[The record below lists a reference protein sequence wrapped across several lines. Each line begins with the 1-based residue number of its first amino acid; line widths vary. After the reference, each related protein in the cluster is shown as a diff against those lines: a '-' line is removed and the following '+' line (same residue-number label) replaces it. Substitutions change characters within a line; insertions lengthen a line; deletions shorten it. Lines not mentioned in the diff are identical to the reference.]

1 MNIVRENVD
10 NVNAVLKVTV
20 EKADYEK
27 TVADQLKE
35 YRQKASIPGF
45 RPGKVPASL
54 IKRKFG
60 TAVLV
65 EEVNKLLSRNLSTY
79 LIDEKVNILG
89 EPLPNEELQ
98 KEINWNTDENFEFAF
113 DIAVAPE
120 INISIDEKNEFDY
133 YTIAVTDEMVQKQI
147 EIAEMQLGTN
157 VPDDEVKDN
166 SSVRGDFVQLDENGE
181 EVEDGIQPK
190 EVLIAI
196 DMIKDE
202 EIKTEFIGKKKDD
215 VLIFDPVKAFENRHE
230 VGHMLNISHE
240 QAEELNSNFKFTITE
255 ILKFEKAELNEE
267 LFKKLYGEETE
278 IKTIDDFKNQIR
290 EDLAKNL
297 SYSSDHKFALDL
309 RTKMVEEN
317 NLEIPEA
324 FLKRWLIASNKEL
337 TEEQVENEFGLFI
350 DDLKWQLIVGNIVKN
365 NELKVTSEEISDFGR
380 QMARAQFNQYGMYD
394 IPEEQLESFAK
405 MILDK
410 PEERERIYKKIQ
422 EDKVVNV
429 VKEKATLLKKV
440 VDQKEFDEMMK

>member
-309 RTKMVEEN
+309 RTKMVEEY

>member
-147 EIAEMQLGTN
+147 EVAEMQLGQN
-157 VPDDEVKDN
+157 VPDDEVRDN

-317 NLEIPEA
+317 NLEIPGA
-324 FLKRWLIASNKEL
+324 FLKRWLIASNEEL